1 MKWTD
6 AGLLLLIL
14 SGVAGLIT
22 VLASPAPPIQRGEP
36 NLPDGPSAPL
46 DLLER
51 EFATICYGETF
62 KTSGAA
68 GDTLLRSM
76 DLLRDISVDQANL
89 HITRSLA
96 RLGFQH
102 HVTYA
107 DQALGLSFICTTPG
121 GEPARLA
128 LITADR

>member
-14 SGVAGLIT
+14 SGIAGLVT
-22 VLASPAPPIQRGEP
+22 VLTSPAPLIQRGESH
-36 NLPDGPSAPL
+36 LPEGPADPL

-76 DLLRDISVDQANL
+76 DLLRDIPVDEANL

-121 GEPARLA
+121 GSPVRLV